1 VRFANRAAEE
11 ILAKG
16 AGLHVSGG
24 IVYAGSTDETCTLRK
39 AIAGCVD
46 TAAHGGGTASGRV
59 RLSRGGGRRPLGV
72 PVIPLRPQVPWTRLY
87 QPSAILFVNDPGR
100 DVAVRSDHLRDE
112 FGLTRAEA
120 ALALEILAGQGLQ
133 VAAGR
138 LQITLTTA
146 RTHLAHIFEKTGTR
160 RQAEVVRL
168 ILQSAGGIDQ

>member
-1 VRFANRAAEE
+1 MDA
-11 ILAKG
+11 
-16 AGLHVSGG
+16 
-24 IVYAGSTDETCTLRK
+24 
-39 AIAGCVD
+39 
-46 TAAHGGGTASGRV
+46 
-59 RLSRGGGRRPLGV
+59 
-72 PVIPLRPQVPWTRLY
+72 Y
-87 QPSAILFVNDPGR
+87 QPWAILFVNDPAR

>member
-1 VRFANRAAEE
+1 
-11 ILAKG
+11 
-16 AGLHVSGG
+16 
-24 IVYAGSTDETCTLRK
+24 LRK

-120 ALALEILAGQGLQ
+120 ALALEILARRRAPAAERAGHPLASAG
-133 VAAGR
+133 ARTSRTSSRRRERAGR
-138 LQITLTTA
+138 P
-146 RTHLAHIFEKTGTR
+146 RWCG
-160 RQAEVVRL
+160 
-168 ILQSAGGIDQ
+168 

>member
-1 VRFANRAAEE
+1 AE
-11 ILAKG
+11 G

-112 FGLTRAEA
+112 PRRRWRWRSSPGRGCRSPP
-120 ALALEILAGQGLQ
+120 AGC
-133 VAAGR
+133 R
-138 LQITLTTA
+138 S
-146 RTHLAHIFEKTGTR
+146 R
-160 RQAEVVRL
+160 
-168 ILQSAGGIDQ
+168 

>member
-1 VRFANRAAEE
+1 VH
-11 ILAKG
+11 
-16 AGLHVSGG
+16 AGR
-24 IVYAGSTDETCTLRK
+24 TDETCPLRK

-46 TAAHGGGTASGRV
+46 TAAHGGGTASGCV
-59 RLSRGGGRRPLGV
+59 HLSRGRGRGRRPLGV

-160 RQAEVVRL
+160 RQAELVRL